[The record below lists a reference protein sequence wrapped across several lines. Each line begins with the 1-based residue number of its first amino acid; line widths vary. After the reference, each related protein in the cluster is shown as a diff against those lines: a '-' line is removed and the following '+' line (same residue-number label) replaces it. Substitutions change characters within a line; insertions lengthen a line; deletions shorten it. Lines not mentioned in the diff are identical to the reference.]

1 MFINTVFTTTPTIL
15 TTAYTLWNATVPSL
29 AHVAG
34 IQYFL
39 IYQRIPAYVP
49 GNSLGLY
56 PDSHFNTLLVLS
68 ITWNDASDD
77 ALVNGIA
84 QILTRDIEA
93 ATKAVGLYQR
103 YKYLN
108 YAAGFQDPIGSYGP
122 QRVADLKRVSKKY
135 DPQMLFQT
143 RVRGGFKLF
152 KDR

>member
-1 MFINTVFTTTPTIL
+1 VFINTVFTTTPTIL
-15 TTAYTLWNATVPSL
+15 ITVYTLWNATVPSL
-29 AHVAG
+29 THVAG

-39 IYQRIPAYVP
+39 IYQRIPAYVL

-56 PDSHFNTLLVLS
+56 PDSHFNTLLLLS

-77 ALVNGIA
+77 ALVNGVA

-103 YKYLN
+103 FKYLN
-108 YAAGFQDPIGSYGP
+108 YAAEFQDPIGSYES
-122 QRVADLKRVSKKY
+122 QRVADLKRVSRKY
-135 DPQMLFQT
+135 DPQRLFQT